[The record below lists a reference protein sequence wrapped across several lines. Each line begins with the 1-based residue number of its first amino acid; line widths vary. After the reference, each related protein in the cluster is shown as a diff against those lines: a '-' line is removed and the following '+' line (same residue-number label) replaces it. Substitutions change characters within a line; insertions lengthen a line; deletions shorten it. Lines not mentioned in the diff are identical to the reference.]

1 MKNRNEHYLI
11 SLYWLLGL
19 VFFGLSIAG
28 GIRHYSPVP
37 FGDMW
42 LGYLDF
48 FLHIDE
54 RGLEHWW
61 SQHNEHRILLS
72 RLFFWFD
79 LAVLGGTT
87 PFLQIVNYFLALSL
101 WLVLC
106 ALAVGSMKDA
116 NAKNNVHY
124 LMPLLLI
131 PCFSLMQYENLYW
144 GFQSQ
149 FYLVYLLP
157 AIAFYSLSRAREE
170 SASIA
175 WFWTACVMG
184 ILSLGSMANGVLALP
199 ILALQAL
206 LLRTKVW
213 WFFVL
218 AGLSCM
224 GILLYF
230 HGYNAVSGHG
240 SLSTALL
247 DRPMDLLRYLL
258 LYLGSP
264 FHHIVGNNHSLAQAM
279 GLFLLASSV
288 FFLFRVLTG
297 KMTGN
302 YPAALLAIL
311 LFIGGTALGTG
322 GGRLLFG
329 FEQALSYRYAT
340 PALLAW
346 SALLIL
352 YVQHFSTALGKH
364 PKLLIL
370 GIAIPLIALPSQL
383 RFQHMNHH
391 ASSFEGKLAVL
402 SLQMGVLDNVALQ
415 AIGIGTHPRWRLDD
429 ISKKMT
435 KRSLSIFASP
445 EMQRAA
451 IPLGQTVNTSNT
463 HDCQGYVDS
472 TGPVIGDDHYI
483 WIRGWLFDGS
493 TNQTPEWINIAD
505 SQGRV
510 IGYALP
516 GQVRKDVANAVNPAA
531 LRSGFA
537 GYIRKPSA
545 EGPLIIR
552 AEQPD
557 CTMTFNVK

>member
-1 MKNRNEHYLI
+1 MKTRHQNLLLA
-11 SLYWLLGL
+11 LYWLMGLGFVL
-19 VFFGLSIAG
+19 LSIAG

-48 FLHIDE
+48 FLHVDE
-54 RGLEHWW
+54 RGLAQWW

-72 RLFFWFD
+72 RLLFWFD
-79 LAVLGGTT
+79 LSILDGTT
-87 PFLQIVNYFLALSL
+87 PFLQIVNYFLALAL

-106 ALAVGSMKDA
+106 ALAAGSMNDGKSQ
-116 NAKNNVHY
+116 NIGYY
-124 LMPLLLI
+124 LIPLLLV

-157 AIAFYSLSRAREE
+157 AIAFYSLSRACQEDA
-170 SASIA
+170 SAT
-175 WFWTACVMG
+175 WFWAACAMG
-184 ILSLGSMANGVLALP
+184 VLSLGSMANGVLALP

-206 LLRTKVW
+206 LLRTNAW
-213 WFFVL
+213 RFFMLL
-218 AGLSCM
+218 ALSCM
-224 GILLYF
+224 GVLLYF
-230 HGYNAVSGHG
+230 HKYTTVSGHG
-240 SLSTALL
+240 SLSTTMLEQPL
-247 DRPMDLLRYLL
+247 DLLHYLL
-258 LYLGSP
+258 LYIGSP
-264 FHHIVGNNHSLAQAM
+264 FHHLVGNNHLLAQVM
-279 GLFLLASSV
+279 GTFLLASSA

-297 KMTGN
+297 KMIGN

-352 YVQHFSTALGKH
+352 YTQLFSRTLGKH
-364 PKLLIL
+364 PKLLVL
-370 GIAIPLIALPSQL
+370 GIALPLIALPSQL
-383 RFQHMNHH
+383 RFQHMNHLG
-391 ASSFEGKLAVL
+391 SSFEGKLAVL

-415 AIGIGTHPRWRLDD
+415 GIGISTHPRWLLDD
-429 ISKKMT
+429 ISTKMT
-435 KRSLSIFASP
+435 KRSLSIFAAP

-451 IPLGQTVNTSNT
+451 IPLGQMIDTSLLP
-463 HDCQGYVDS
+463 DCQGHVDS
-472 TGPVIGDDHYI
+472 TGQVVSDERFV
-483 WIRGWLFDGS
+483 WIRGWLFDGAS
-493 TNQTPEWINIAD
+493 RQTPKWIDIVD
-505 SQGRV
+505 SHGK
-510 IGYALP
+510 ITGYALP
-516 GQVRKDVANAVNPAA
+516 GQLREDVAKVIHPDA
-531 LRSGFA
+531 LNSGFA
-537 GYIRKPSA
+537 GYILKPAAGSQ
-545 EGPLIIR
+545 LILR

>member
-1 MKNRNEHYLI
+1 MKNRNEYYLI

-19 VFFGLSIAG
+19 GFFGLSIVAG
-28 GIRHYSPVP
+28 VRHYSPVP

-72 RLFFWFD
+72 RLLFWFD

-87 PFLQIVNYFLALSL
+87 PFLQIVNYVLAVAL
-101 WLVLC
+101 WAVLC
-106 ALAVGSMKDA
+106 ALATGSMKDV
-116 NAKNNVHY
+116 NAQNIVRY
-124 LMPLLLI
+124 LIPLLLI

-157 AIAFYSLSRAREE
+157 AIAFYSLSRACNEN
-170 SASIA
+170 ASNT
-175 WFWTACVMG
+175 WFWTACAMG
-184 ILSLGSMANGVLALP
+184 VLSLGSMANGVIALP

-206 LLRTKVW
+206 LLRTKAW
-213 WFFVL
+213 RFFVL

-224 GILLYF
+224 GVLLYF
-230 HGYNAVSGHG
+230 HDYNPVSGHG

-247 DRPMDLLRYLL
+247 DQPLDLFRYLL

-297 KMTGN
+297 KMTGS
-302 YPAALLAIL
+302 YPVALLAIL
-311 LFIGGTALGTG
+311 LFVGGTALGTG

-364 PKLLIL
+364 QKLLIL

-415 AIGIGTHPRWRLDD
+415 VIGIGTNPRWLLDD

-451 IPLGQTVNTSNT
+451 IPLGQTVNTSNA
-463 HDCQGYVDS
+463 HDCQGHVDS
-472 TGPVIGDDHYI
+472 TGHVMSDDRYI
-483 WIRGWLFDGS
+483 WIRGWLFDGAAHK
-493 TNQTPEWINIAD
+493 TPKWIYITD
-505 SQGRV
+505 PQGRV

-516 GQVRKDVANAVNPAA
+516 GQVRQDVAKAINPRA

-537 GYIRKPSA
+537 GYILKPSA
-545 EGPLIIR
+545 EGQLIIR